1 MARIHRASDE
11 EPAWRCVVAGH
22 KQLRNVRG
30 TMTNKEIER
39 AWQRFMQAEFNG
51 APLWVHVADSGI
63 DARGMQEAFF
73 GSLSGDD
80 TALERLKTYL
90 NAVADD
96 DVGSSAWQDLR
107 N

>member
-1 MARIHRASDE
+1 MTEDE
-11 EPAWRCVVAGH
+11 TAWRCVVAGH
-22 KQLRNVRG
+22 KRLRNVRE
-30 TMTNKEIER
+30 TMTDEEIER
-39 AWQRFMQAEFNG
+39 AWQRFMRAKFNG

-63 DARGMQEAFF
+63 DARGMQDAFF
-73 GSLSGDD
+73 DALRGND

-96 DVGSSAWQDLR
+96 DVGSSDWQDLR

>member
-1 MARIHRASDE
+1 MAEDE
-11 EPAWRCVVAGH
+11 IAWRCVVAGLGH
-22 KQLRNVRG
+22 LRNVRG
-30 TMTNKEIER
+30 AMTDEEIER
-39 AWQRFMQAEFNG
+39 AWQRFMRAKFNG

-73 GSLSGDD
+73 GALRGND

-90 NAVADD
+90 NTVADD
-96 DVGSSAWQDLR
+96 DVGSSAWQDLS